1 MSKIQQFEQN
11 INKSRFQ
18 GQIIHD
24 EDLKNHTTMQVGG
37 SARLFLKP
45 QDEQSLVLAVNLA
58 LESDAEFF
66 ILGGG
71 SNVVARDGTYDG
83 IVISTEALDFMEVL
97 EDSLSSGE
105 PEGSSKVDTVL
116 VRCGAGVK
124 TAGLVEFCDSKA
136 MGGMETFAGLPG
148 TVGGAAFMNARCY
161 GTEISNVLHS
171 ARYIEFQKNPINS
184 HNFVEC
190 KAKIYHNDSSGEDWS
205 YKNSPFSRMNCV
217 ITEVTFKVKAS
228 DPSMAD
234 RIHAECEKYVEDRR
248 QKGHFKAPSAGSV
261 FKNDR
266 NIGVPSGVLI
276 DHEGLK
282 GLAVGGAQVAPW
294 HGNIIINSGSATGTD
309 IRMLVQQVQDRVRTA
324 TGFML
329 EPEIIFM

>member
-1 MSKIQQFEQN
+1 MF
-11 INKSRFQ
+11 R
-18 GQIIHD
+18 GQIIRD

-37 SARLFLKP
+37 SAGLFLKP
-45 QDEQSLVLAVNLA
+45 VDEESLTIALNLA
-58 LESDAEFF
+58 LESETEFF

-71 SNVVARDGTYDG
+71 SNVIARDGSYDG
-83 IVISTEALDFMEVL
+83 IVISTEALDSMEAL
-97 EDSLSSGE
+97 EEPFLPGESGNH
-105 PEGSSKVDTVL
+105 SKDGAAL
-116 VRCGAGVK
+116 VRCGAGCK
-124 TAGLVEFCDSKA
+124 TADLVEFCASRA

-148 TVGGAAFMNARCY
+148 TVGGAAYMNARCY
-161 GTEISNVLHS
+161 GTEASSVLHS

-217 ITEVTFKVKAS
+217 ITEVTFKVKAPE
-228 DPSMAD
+228 PSMKD

-248 QKGHFKAPSAGSV
+248 QKGHFRAPSAGSV

-266 NIGVPSGVLI
+266 NIGVPSGILI
-276 DHEGLK
+276 DREGLK

-294 HGNIIINSGSATGTD
+294 HGNIIINNGSATGTD
-309 IRMLVQQVQDRVRTA
+309 IRMLVQQVQDRVRSS
-324 TGFML
+324 TGFTL